1 MFKPLSLYIGLRHT
15 RAKRSNHF
23 ISFISLMSMIGIALG
38 VAVLIT
44 VLSVMNGFDDHIRSR
59 VFGMAPAVTVSTV
72 TNKLSNWSDWQ
83 AKLMNMPLVVAAAPF
98 VDGQG
103 LLRADD
109 QISGTE
115 VQGIIPSEQN
125 KVIPLGSKVFLGSLD
140 SLTPK
145 SFKIVLGKEL
155 ANSLGVGLGD
165 KVLLFIPQLTVSPA
179 GVMPRYKRFTVGG
192 IFSAGGGFGFDNGL
206 AYINL
211 SDAQALFSMGN
222 NITGLSLKINDMYN
236 APKVADTIIDRY
248 QNLATTDWTQTYG
261 PLFKAVA
268 MEKTM
273 MFLILV
279 LIIAVAAFNL
289 VSGLVMLVTDKQADI
304 AILRTMG
311 ATPGM
316 IMRIF
321 MIQGALIGVIGTVLG
336 VIGGVILALNVT
348 NIVNWLQKLLHT
360 QIFQGSVYYLD
371 YLPSDLK
378 MSDVLQIF
386 MVAMVLSFLATIYPA
401 WRAAR
406 VQPAEALR
414 YE

>member
-1 MFKPLSLYIGLRHT
+1 
-15 RAKRSNHF
+15 
-23 ISFISLMSMIGIALG
+23 
-38 VAVLIT
+38 
-44 VLSVMNGFDDHIRSR
+44 
-59 VFGMAPAVTVSTV
+59 
-72 TNKLSNWSDWQ
+72 
-83 AKLMNMPLVVAAAPF
+83 
-98 VDGQG
+98 
-103 LLRADD
+103 
-109 QISGTE
+109 
-115 VQGIIPSEQN
+115 
-125 KVIPLGSKVFLGSLD
+125 
-140 SLTPK
+140 
-145 SFKIVLGKEL
+145 
-155 ANSLGVGLGD
+155 
-165 KVLLFIPQLTVSPA
+165 
-179 GVMPRYKRFTVGG
+179 MPRYKRFTVSG

-211 SDAQALFSMGN
+211 SDAQALFSMGTDV
-222 NITGLSLKINDMYN
+222 TGLSLKINDMYN
-236 APKVADTIIDRY
+236 APKVAYTIINRY
-248 QNLATTDWTQTYG
+248 QSLTTTDWTQTYG

-321 MIQGALIGVIGTVLG
+321 MIQGALIGVIGTLLG
-336 VIGGVILALNVT
+336 TLGGVILALNVT
-348 NIVNWLQKLLHT
+348 DIVNWLQTLLHT

-378 MSDVLQIF
+378 MADVLQIF
-386 MVAMVLSFLATIYPA
+386 SVAMVLSFLATIYPA
-401 WRAAR
+401 WRAAK